1 MVNNG
6 DERFI
11 TEVDQY
17 LFGQGTHYDIFKKL
31 GAHIMEV
38 NGVQGVHFA
47 VWAPNAAYVSV
58 VGDFNMWNG
67 YEGIMTRRE
76 PLGIFETFLPN
87 AKLGDLYKFQITT
100 RSGEVLY
107 KADPFANYA
116 EMRPGTASRITD
128 ITKYSWGDK
137 EWIAKRKK
145 FDAKKSP
152 MSVYEVHPGSWMK
165 HPAKEGNPEGFY
177 NYKELAHSLADYVTE
192 MGYTHVELM
201 GIAEHPFDGSWGYQV
216 TGYFAPTSRYGT
228 PQDFMY
234 FVDYMHKHNI
244 GVILDWVP
252 AHFPRDAHGLANF
265 DGTPVF
271 EYADPRKGE
280 HPDWGTKIFDFGKN
294 EVRNFLISNALFWI
308 EQFHVDGLRV
318 DAVASMLYL
327 DYGKQSGQWV
337 PNKYGGNK
345 NLEAIEFFKHLNSVV
360 KRRNQGV
367 AMIAEESTAWPKV
380 TGEPEDDGLGFTHKW
395 NMGWMHDFL
404 DYMKLDPY
412 FRKDNHNKL
421 TFAMTYQQS
430 ENYINVISHDEV
442 VHLKCSMVNKMP
454 SQNKEEK
461 YANLRAAYAFMYGHP
476 GKKLLF
482 MGQEFGQEREWSEE
496 RELDWSLIGENKL
509 NAGMKAYMKELL
521 HLYRNYPAMYEM
533 DDTYD
538 GFEWNNADDSYHSVY
553 TFMRKSKDG
562 KNNLLFICNFTP
574 MKWEDYRIGVP
585 KKKKYKLLLSSN
597 DKKFGGTSTKKKE
610 NYIATNKKWDNKTYS
625 IGYSL
630 EPYEA
635 AILVF

>member
-1 MVNNG
+1 MINYD
-6 DERFI
+6 DERFV
-11 TEVDQY
+11 TELDQY

-31 GAHIMEV
+31 GAHIMEID
-38 NGVQGVHFA
+38 GQKGVHFA

-67 YEGIMTRRE
+67 YEGIMVRKA
-76 PLGIFETFLPN
+76 PLGIWETFLPN

-100 RSGEVLY
+100 KTGEVLY

-116 EMRPGTASRITD
+116 EKRPGTASRITD
-128 ITKYSWGDK
+128 ITKYCWGDK
-137 EWIAKRKK
+137 TWLNKRQK
-145 FDAKKSP
+145 FDNKKSP
-152 MSVYEVHPGSWMK
+152 MSIYEIHPGSWMK
-165 HPAKEGNPEGFY
+165 HPAKDGDEDGFY
-177 NYKELAHSLADYVTE
+177 NYKELAHSLVDYVTD

-234 FVDYMHKHNI
+234 FIDYMHKHNI

-252 AHFPRDAHGLANF
+252 AHFPKDAHGLANF
-265 DGTPVF
+265 DGTCVY

-308 EQFHVDGLRV
+308 EQYHVDGLRV

-327 DYGKQSGQWV
+327 DYGKRDGQWV

-345 NLEAIEFFKHLNSVV
+345 NLEVIEFFKHLNSIVTG
-360 KRRNQGV
+360 RNQGV

-380 TGEPEDDGLGFTHKW
+380 TSTPEDDGLGFTHKW

-421 TFAMTYQQS
+421 TFAMTYQYS

-442 VHLKCSMVNKMP
+442 VHLKCAMVNKMP
-454 SQNKEEK
+454 SPYATDK
-461 YANLRAAYAFMYGHP
+461 YANLRGAYAFMFGHP

-496 RELDWSLIGENKL
+496 RELDWNLIGENKL
-509 NAGMKAYMKELL
+509 NAGMQAWVKELL
-521 HLYRNYPAMYEM
+521 MLYKTNPAMYEM
-533 DDTYD
+533 DDEYQ
-538 GFEWNNADDSYHSVY
+538 GFEWNNADDSYHGVY
-553 TFMRKSKDG
+553 TFTRKSKSG
-562 KNNLLFICNFTP
+562 KKNLLFVCNFTP
-574 MKWEDYRIGVP
+574 MEWKDYRIGVS
-585 KKKKYKLLLSSN
+585 KKKVYKLLLDSN
-597 DKKFGGTSTKKKE
+597 EKKFGGTGGKRKE
-610 NYIATNKKWDNKTYS
+610 NYTAVAKAQDGKPYS
-625 IGYSL
+625 IGFSL
-630 EPYEA
+630 KPYEA
-635 AILVF
+635 AILTF

>member
-1 MVNNG
+1 MINNRDG
-6 DERFI
+6 RFI
-11 TEVDQY
+11 TELDQY

-38 NGVQGVHFA
+38 NGVKGVYFA

-58 VGDFNMWNG
+58 VGDFNQWNG
-67 YEGIMTRRE
+67 YEGIMTRLE

-87 AKLGDLYKFQITT
+87 VKLGDLYKFQITT
-100 RSGEVLY
+100 KTGEVLY

-116 EMRPGTASRITD
+116 EMRPGTASRVTD
-128 ITKYSWGDK
+128 ITKYKWGDK
-137 EWIAKRKK
+137 TWLNKRKK

-152 MSVYEVHPGSWMK
+152 MSVYEVHPGSWKK
-165 HPAKEGNPEGFY
+165 HPSREGNEEGFY
-177 NYKELAHSLADYVTE
+177 NYKELAHSLAEYVTE

-280 HPDWGTKIFDFGKN
+280 HPDWGTKIFDFSKN
-294 EVRNFLISNALFWI
+294 EVRNFLIVNALFWI

-327 DYGKQSGQWV
+327 DYGKQAGQWV
-337 PNKYGGNK
+337 PNKFGGNK

-360 KRRNQGV
+360 LGRNEGV

-380 TGEPEDDGLGFTHKW
+380 TGKPEDDGLGFTHKW

-412 FRKDNHNKL
+412 FRKDNHNRL
-421 TFAMTYQQS
+421 TFAMTYQYA
-430 ENYINVISHDEV
+430 ENYINVLSHDEV
-442 VHLKCSMVNKMP
+442 VHLKCAMVNKMP
-454 SQNKEEK
+454 GKEKKEK

-496 RELDWSLIGENKL
+496 RELDWNLISENKL
-509 NAGMKAYMKELL
+509 NAGMQSYVKELL
-521 HLYRNYPAMYEM
+521 NLYKSEPAMYEM
-533 DDTYD
+533 DDEYQ
-538 GFEWNNADDSYHSVY
+538 GFEWVNADDSYHGVY
-553 TFMRKSKDG
+553 SFIRKSKDG
-562 KNNLLFICNFTP
+562 KHNLLFVCNFTP
-574 MKWEDYRIGVP
+574 MEWKDYRVGVP

-597 DKKFGGTSTKKKE
+597 EKRFGGNRVIRTDSVNATAKE
-610 NYIATNKKWDNKTYS
+610 WDNRDYS
-625 IGYSL
+625 IACPLKS
-630 EPYEA
+630 YEA
-635 AILVF
+635 VIFSF